1 MAGRKFVSGAA
12 AGAASTVC
20 TYPLDLLRARMAVEQ
35 GQVSFRALVLKVVQ
49 EEGGGGA
56 AGAKALFR
64 GVGPTLTG
72 IVPYSGTAWLVKE
85 TVGEN
90 LPLITGRQL
99 STTDRVL
106 CGITGGLSGQL
117 LTYPLDVTR
126 RCEENKKTALLVG
139 STFFGKAK
147 HDIGKTTQ
155 NKRLPPYRGC
165 VCVSI

>member
-126 RCEENKKTALLVG
+126 RCEEKKTALLVG
-139 STFFGKAK
+139 STFLESKTRSFLSSRQARDK
-147 HDIGKTTQ
+147 HIM
-155 NKRLPPYRGC
+155 
-165 VCVSI
+165 I